1 MSADSRGDR
10 RTEHAVQRDGRWG
23 RWGGWLVVCPRAGRR
38 AAEGFDGG
46 IGRGED
52 ATEDILE
59 NVALGV
65 GNPRPLV
72 SAVADGVTGLV
83 VGESVD
89 LGAR

>member
-10 RTEHAVQRDGRWG
+10 RTEHAVQRN
-23 RWGGWLVVCPRAGRR
+23 WGGWGGLDIEGRG
-38 AAEGFDGG
+38 AAEGFDSG

-52 ATEDILE
+52 ATEDISE
-59 NVALGV
+59 DVAVGV